1 MENYHLVP
9 MDDDKKDYVGAFDQK
24 INNDGLWSIL
34 IQGCRNLKIMDFVER
49 NCRIWKIAI

>member
-9 MDDDKKDYVGAFDQK
+9 MDDDKKDYVGAFDQN

-34 IQGCRNLKIMDFVER
+34 IQGCRNLKIMDFV
-49 NCRIWKIAI
+49 